1 MSDTLRERKLLGN
14 ISMKVS
20 FDKNPYYL
28 TKVVGYD
35 RDEIIA
41 YCKEHNL
48 EVVDETCNS
57 NYRYTI
63 WAEKPNQ
70 RMRVLR
76 KNIEQLED
84 WKLIKIERTP
94 KMYWLTYEKQAKSV
108 K

>member
-1 MSDTLRERKLLGN
+1 MNDTVKERKLLGN

-35 RDEIIA
+35 RDKIVA

-48 EVVDETCNS
+48 EIVDETCNS

-70 RMRVLR
+70 RMRILR
-76 KNIEQLED
+76 KKVSKIEG
-84 WKLIKIERTP
+84 WKLIKDEPTA
-94 KMYWLTYEKQAKSV
+94 KMHWLTYEKEAKV
-108 K
+108 